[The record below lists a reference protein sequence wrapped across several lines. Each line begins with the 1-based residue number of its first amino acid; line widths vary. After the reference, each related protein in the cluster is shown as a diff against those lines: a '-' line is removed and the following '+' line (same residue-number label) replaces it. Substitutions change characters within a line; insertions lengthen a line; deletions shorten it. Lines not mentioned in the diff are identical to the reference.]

1 MRLTLD
7 ECGILPRHAV
17 LAALSGGADSVV
29 LLHLL
34 CAARREGRIAR
45 VAAAHLHHGLRGAAA
60 DEDAAFCAEL
70 CRRWDVPFLMGRA
83 DVRAAA
89 DERGLSLEAAARE
102 ERYAFLR
109 DAAHRLGADCVATGH
124 HMDDQA
130 ETVLLHLL
138 RGSGLAGLCGMRPRT
153 GDIARPLLAERRAG
167 IEAYAVENGLTWR
180 TDLTNDSPD
189 MLRNRV
195 RHELLPLLVSLNP
208 AAVERLAS
216 TAQLL
221 RQDEAFLS
229 SLAAGALGE
238 AAADGGGYGR
248 AALLALDGS
257 VRSRA
262 LKRLLLAAQPDGV
275 QRRDVERLDALLT
288 AQTGT
293 RIELRGGRAAWVD
306 SRALHVGL
314 PPQRAAFEAP
324 LAVPGVTRTPAGAF
338 LAHEDGVTRP
348 QSARE
353 ACIDLDALPPDAL
366 VRTRRP
372 GDRFRPLGAPGAR
385 RLSDVMTDRKLPR
398 FERDIP
404 LLCSGGEVLWMPG
417 YTIAER
423 LRITPQTK
431 RILHIIYEE
440 DGSNG

>member
-17 LAALSGGADSVV
+17 LAALSGGVDSVV

-109 DAAHRLGADCVATGH
+109 DAAHRLGADCIATGH

-229 SLAAGALGE
+229 SLAAGALRE

-324 LAVPGVTRTPAGAF
+324 LAVPGRHAHAGGRVPCARGRRD
-338 LAHEDGVTRP
+338 APPKRERGVHR
-348 QSARE
+348 S
-353 ACIDLDALPPDAL
+353 
-366 VRTRRP
+366 
-372 GDRFRPLGAPGAR
+372 
-385 RLSDVMTDRKLPR
+385 
-398 FERDIP
+398 
-404 LLCSGGEVLWMPG
+404 
-417 YTIAER
+417 
-423 LRITPQTK
+423 
-431 RILHIIYEE
+431 
-440 DGSNG
+440 